1 MKNITIVGG
10 GTSGLV
16 SALILKARF
25 SSLDVNIIK
34 SDNIGIIGVGEGTTE
49 HWNEFCSF
57 CNILISDLLNKT
69 DATFKYG
76 VMFEGWM
83 PYNFYHM
90 VTAEISDIKLS
101 MTSPLCYYKQYEIR
115 RVHPQI

>member
-34 SDNIGIIGVGEGTTE
+34 SDNIASYV
-49 HWNEFCSF
+49 
-57 CNILISDLLNKT
+57 
-69 DATFKYG
+69 
-76 VMFEGWM
+76 
-83 PYNFYHM
+83 
-90 VTAEISDIKLS
+90 
-101 MTSPLCYYKQYEIR
+101 
-115 RVHPQI
+115 